1 MHTTLLSAALAA
13 DACATTK
20 LALGLPGGRWRVD
33 VPASTTLRGLLQLA
47 VDAGK
52 LQTAEL
58 DGAAVVN
65 LRQQYSGDDLDATL
79 AST

>member
-1 MHTTLLSAALAA
+1 MHTCLQLATLAA
-13 DACATTK
+13 DAGATTK
-20 LALGLPGGRWRVD
+20 LAMGLPGGRWRVD
-33 VPASTTLRGLLQLA
+33 VPASTTLKGVLQLA

-52 LQTAEL
+52 LEPAQLE
-58 DGAAVVN
+58 GAAVVN